1 MGVVFWQGFYS
12 IPKSNKIHRYFIWLS
27 GPLYLDDSDDKEL
40 ELEKDG
46 DWNLRIAK
54 KQDEYCDDSNLSDEY
69 SGDDEGDNT
78 EDEESEPQEDA
89 IEILDDTQR
98 FI

>member
-1 MGVVFWQGFYS
+1 MTQWS
-12 IPKSNKIHRYFIWLS
+12 T
-27 GPLYLDDSDDKEL
+27 LDDSDDKEL

-46 DWNLRIAK
+46 DWNLRVAK
-54 KQDEYCDDSNLSDEY
+54 KQDENCDDLSDEY
-69 SGDDEGDNT
+69 NESDKT

>member
-1 MGVVFWQGFYS
+1 MTQWS
-12 IPKSNKIHRYFIWLS
+12 T
-27 GPLYLDDSDDKEL
+27 LDDSDDKEL

-46 DWNLRIAK
+46 DWNLRVAK
-54 KQDEYCDDSNLSDEY
+54 KQDENCDDLSDEY